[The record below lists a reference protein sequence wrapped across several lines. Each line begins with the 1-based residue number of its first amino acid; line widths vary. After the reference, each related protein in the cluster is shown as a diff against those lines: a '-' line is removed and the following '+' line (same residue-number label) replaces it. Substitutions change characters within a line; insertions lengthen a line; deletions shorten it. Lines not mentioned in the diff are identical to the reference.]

1 MSQSVFARLR
11 WIPVVPSPAS
21 QYSVPYMPMRKLRQI
36 LARRSFLDWIVFA
49 GLLALSLYAGNRLSS
64 GTTWIDARAKIYQAF
79 TVFGRNDRL
88 PQRTAV
94 VLLDDTDYWIHFRRS
109 PRPRARRPRAH
120 QSRLPRTP
128 HRRTR
133 RGPRRP
139 HRSRHRSPLTQ
150 HPARHRRSPRLQKR
164 RRCSLPVDPQRLR
177 PQSPDR
183 PCQRARKLERDPR
196 RGSKHLR
203 SRKLSSVLRSPGIHR
218 AAPRHSPR
226 SCHTVPGRK
235 P

>member
-94 VLLDDTDYWIHFRRS
+94 VLLDDTDYWIHTS
-109 PRPRARRPRAH
+109 ADPHAPELAGRAPTNRAY
-120 QSRLPRTP
+120 L
-128 HRRTR
+128 
-133 RGPRRP
+133 
-139 HRSRHRSPLTQ
+139 
-150 HPARHRRSPRLQKR
+150 A
-164 RRCSLPVDPQRLR
+164 
-177 PQSPDR
+177 
-183 PCQRARKLERDPR
+183 
-196 RGSKHLR
+196 HLIDA
-203 SRKLSSVLRSPGIHR
+203 LVEAHVGLIVLDIDLRSPSP
-218 AAPRHSPR
+218 APTISPTTKAKTMFSSSR
-226 SCHTVPGRK
+226 SATPAPTITRSSL
-235 P
+235 PASS